1 MVQVDIIPG
10 WGAPRGGTTC
20 SRPGSL
26 SEDTG
31 SLLSFQSFRD
41 TGSFSIFTKYSTNHL
56 DHGPQQTVSLE
67 NVLLVLGFQVLVL
80 QGHHRVQGL
89 DIALKKT
96 T

>member
-1 MVQVDIIPG
+1 M
-10 WGAPRGGTTC
+10 
-20 SRPGSL
+20 
-26 SEDTG
+26 
-31 SLLSFQSFRD
+31 
-41 TGSFSIFTKYSTNHL
+41 IFTKYSTNHL

-67 NVLLVLGFQVLVL
+67 NVLLVLGFKVLVL